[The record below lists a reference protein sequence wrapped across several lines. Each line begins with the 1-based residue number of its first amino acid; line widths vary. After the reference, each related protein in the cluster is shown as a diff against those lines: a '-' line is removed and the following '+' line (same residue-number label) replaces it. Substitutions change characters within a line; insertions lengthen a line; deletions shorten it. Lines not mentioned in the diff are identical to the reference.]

1 MRFSG
6 TLGGGYTFYDS
17 PDLHIGD
24 WNANASALLTID
36 NPGFNLQANFSNDH
50 FSAAVNGGDDWNFG
64 GDAYWRD
71 YAGAIGLD
79 IDTHAISNANFIP
92 SGRADFTNFGF
103 FGQWFVVPEATLEI
117 KGGWMQGQFE
127 GPYAGAGVV
136 GYPLDS
142 VALELTADYAK
153 ANHLQPELKDIGL
166 NAEFLPLPEY
176 PVSVSVGYTR
186 AEYRRLNLPPIVV
199 NNRSTDVFGVAIK
212 VYFGGGGGGNTLRDY
227 HRNGPVHY
235 DSAPAG
241 ISQFGF

>member
-6 TLGGGYTFYDS
+6 TLGAGDSFYDS
-17 PDLHIGD
+17 PNLHIGD

-36 NPGFNLQANFSNDH
+36 NPGFGLQGNFNNDN
-50 FSAAVNGGDDWNFG
+50 FSAAAHGGDYWNFG

-79 IDTHAISNANFIP
+79 VDTHAISNFIQN
-92 SGRADFTNFGF
+92 GRGADFNNYGW
-103 FGQWFVVPEATLEI
+103 FGQWYVMPELTLEL
-117 KGGWMQGQFE
+117 KGGWMGGHYE
-127 GPYAGAGVV
+127 GPYGGAGVV

-153 ANHLQPELKDIGL
+153 ANHTKPELEDIGL
-166 NAEFLPLPEY
+166 NAEWLPLTEF
-176 PVSVSVGYTR
+176 PVSVAFSYTR
-186 AEYRRLNLPPIVV
+186 AQFRRLVLPGETS
-199 NNRSTDVFGVAIK
+199 RDTDVWGVAFK
-212 VYFGGGGGGNTLRDY
+212 VYFGGGAEGDTLRDY

-235 DSAPAG
+235 DSAPAA